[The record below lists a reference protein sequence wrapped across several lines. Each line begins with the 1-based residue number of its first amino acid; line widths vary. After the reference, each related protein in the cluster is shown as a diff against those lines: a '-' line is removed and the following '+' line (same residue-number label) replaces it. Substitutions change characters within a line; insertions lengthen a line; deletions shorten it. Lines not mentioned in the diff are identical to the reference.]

1 MKYSKEVFRDSGSV
15 RVLGDFWKYGSI
27 RRVLDEVFDHRDNL
41 FVSIER
47 FWNCG
52 SIVEY

>member
-1 MKYSKEVFRDSGSV
+1 MDWEVLEVQYRSV
-15 RVLGDFWKYGSI
+15 SRIWKCESI
-27 RRVLDEVFDHRDNL
+27 GRLLDEVFDHRDNL

-52 SIVEY
+52 SIGGY